1 MKSCLSYAMKSE
13 ANKKVM
19 SQNIILTTGTYD
31 LIKDH
36 VRRKKVKLHDVRTG
50 IIVRMGRK
58 TYRKNGITINFS
70 DNAVVLIDKR
80 NDIAG
85 NRIFGP
91 IASELI
97 NNKYNKIIFLAPSVI

>member
-1 MKSCLSYAMKSE
+1 
-13 ANKKVM
+13 
-19 SQNIILTTGTYD
+19 
-31 LIKDH
+31 
-36 VRRKKVKLHDVRTG
+36 
-50 IIVRMGRK
+50 MGRK